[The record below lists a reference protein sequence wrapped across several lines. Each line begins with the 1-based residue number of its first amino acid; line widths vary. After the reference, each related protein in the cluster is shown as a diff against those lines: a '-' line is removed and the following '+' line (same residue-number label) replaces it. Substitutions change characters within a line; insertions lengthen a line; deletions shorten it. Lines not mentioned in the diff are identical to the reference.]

1 MPQRWK
7 GQWQSRV
14 RNPRGPSVNNS
25 EASVSFYKP
34 MLWTTQAA
42 AYCDRKFEECFVPL
56 SRVFSHTYPTHPCS
70 GQEQNP
76 QDPEWQEEG
85 VMLEG
90 TEGCDNGNIIT
101 VASAGNGGLF
111 EAQNHKTLWRY
122 LAVEV
127 SETEKCL
134 FLLPGPDSSVF
145 LSHSSCSIR
154 GPLCWGGGMD
164 CSWIQWNK
172 LFLSWIVLNPI
183 KSTVSYLNMKV
194 HFNVTF
200 PCHLIY
206 SLYFLTSKRLLV
218 LFLKHLL
225 KSLLIFIK

>member
-1 MPQRWK
+1 MSFLLCFVSC
-7 GQWQSRV
+7 SRCPSGERV
-14 RNPRGPSVNNS
+14 NDSHVWEIPEVQVSIIQKHLYHFTSPCFEPHRLRLIVTGSLRNALCRSP
-25 EASVSFYKP
+25 
-34 MLWTTQAA
+34 
-42 AYCDRKFEECFVPL
+42 ECFPYL
-56 SRVFSHTYPTHPCS
+56 SHTSMYRP
-70 GQEQNP
+70 
-76 QDPEWQEEG
+76 
-85 VMLEG
+85 G
-90 TEGCDNGNIIT
+90 TEPSGPGVTGRGRN
-101 VASAGNGGLF
+101 AGGHRGVWQWKYYNCCFSREQGGLF

-127 SETEKCL
+127 SETETCL

-206 SLYFLTSKRLLV
+206 SLYF
-218 LFLKHLL
+218 
-225 KSLLIFIK
+225 

>member
-1 MPQRWK
+1 MLCAA
-7 GQWQSRV
+7 V
-14 RNPRGPSVNNS
+14 PSV
-25 EASVSFYKP
+25 FPY
-34 MLWTTQAA
+34 L
-42 AYCDRKFEECFVPL
+42 
-56 SRVFSHTYPTHPCS
+56 SHTSMFRT
-70 GQEQNP
+70 
-76 QDPEWQEEG
+76 
-85 VMLEG
+85 G
-90 TEGCDNGNIIT
+90 TEPSGPGVTGRGRN
-101 VASAGNGGLF
+101 AGGHWGVWQWKYYNCCFSREQGGLF

-127 SETEKCL
+127 SETETCL